1 MEKEEGEIKSGPLV
15 GFERRKRS
23 RFSVG
28 LPIEYCRMN
37 SSKTRPGHT
46 INISEDGLMVSLS
59 ERIDIGEN
67 LDMRLYFSGGADL
80 NIITT
85 IVQVIWVANG
95 ENEDGFYRYGVNFID
110 IASKDMDRLKSFL
123 TCMRNPKLRQNL
135 KTPLPGASIRIK
147 SSPPNVLR
155 YPD

>member
-59 ERIDIGEN
+59 EQIDIGEN

-85 IVQVIWVANG
+85 IVQVIWVANE

-110 IASKDMDRLKSFL
+110 IASEDMERLKSFL
-123 TCMRNPKLRQNL
+123 DLYADL
-135 KTPLPGASIRIK
+135 KTPAEFKTLPWRLPQSA
-147 SSPPNVLR
+147 
-155 YPD
+155 